1 MFLPP
6 TATALAAT
14 AATAVAPVAFADATA
29 TTLRAV
35 RLPGVPPGGLLAAHG
50 VLSAWAA
57 CRGRPRGAAAQAAA
71 VVAAAAAVRASAS
84 AAGGGGAKAG
94 RSPSRRR
101 QRPGAA
107 AAVSSEQQAP
117 TVAAKRPPSPQ
128 SRGRPRG
135 AAAGGPPSGWSAA
148 LDALRSSVL
157 AAPAEAGV
165 YLFRDEAN
173 SLLYVGKSK
182 TLSGRVRS
190 YFGDL
195 SPPPA
200 GTPPPA
206 HLPAASGLSPRI
218 RAMVSRARS
227 VEYVLTGTEAAAL
240 ALEAN
245 LVRTHMPPYNVL
257 LKDDRRYP
265 YVAVT
270 WSETY
275 PRIIFSHNRRRD
287 RVVAAGRAAKG
298 GSGAAAAAA
307 EAATTNGAPLPARR
321 DRVYGPFMDA
331 GDLRKVLSA
340 IQRAFPLRQRPTPL
354 HSSRPCINY
363 DIGRCPG
370 VCQELITPRA
380 YAETVAQAEMVL
392 QGRTPELLTT
402 LEVDMWAASDA
413 ERYDDAA
420 TLRDR
425 ISTLRSAFAT
435 TDVARL
441 VADASSAAAWA
452 AVQGG
457 ADGGSGGHGLGGGQ
471 AAEEDVTSRDVAA
484 VAVAPAHT
492 SAAGLASVL
501 LFQCRSGQVV
511 NRFAFSLQAG
521 ARSGEEGGRRGR
533 GGVGDGGDG
542 GDDASGGGGVDVSD
556 ADAAAAV
563 VAGAQPASLPLTHR
577 VTASEVIRAG
587 TLKADTSAQA
597 VALQAALEQHY
608 SQPDLQ
614 AAELPDELVTAVPLP
629 DGPALAA
636 FLTEKARR
644 PVRVSVAR
652 RTTAALAGLAL
663 RNATMEVEFAARRHA
678 DADVAL
684 ADLANLLA
692 DAFPDADPSPPAVA
706 RLEAYDISH
715 TSGTAA
721 VASRVVF
728 IDGVP
733 VPSLYRRY
741 HLKEEGSSSLG
752 APNDFASMAEV
763 LARRF
768 SRSTGGDAWPD
779 VVLIDGG
786 KGQLSAAVG
795 ALGALEIDVDGA
807 APPFRVLSLAK
818 REEEV
823 FVPGQ
828 SAPVVSGSG
837 LGAGTAASAAAAA
850 EKAEAAASG
859 AAASGTP
866 SPPPSTSSPA
876 LLLLMR
882 LRDEAHRHAVRS
894 HRALRGRDATSS
906 ALAGVPGVGPAK
918 RAGLLAHF
926 GGSPEAVAAA
936 TEEQLTAASGVGPAL
951 AKSIYNHF
959 HPEG

>member
-1 MFLPP
+1 
-6 TATALAAT
+6 
-14 AATAVAPVAFADATA
+14 
-29 TTLRAV
+29 
-35 RLPGVPPGGLLAAHG
+35 
-50 VLSAWAA
+50 
-57 CRGRPRGAAAQAAA
+57 
-71 VVAAAAAVRASAS
+71 
-84 AAGGGGAKAG
+84 
-94 RSPSRRR
+94 
-101 QRPGAA
+101 
-107 AAVSSEQQAP
+107 
-117 TVAAKRPPSPQ
+117 
-128 SRGRPRG
+128 
-135 AAAGGPPSGWSAA
+135 
-148 LDALRSSVL
+148 
-157 AAPAEAGV
+157 
-165 YLFRDEAN
+165 
-173 SLLYVGKSK
+173 
-182 TLSGRVRS
+182 
-190 YFGDL
+190 
-195 SPPPA
+195 
-200 GTPPPA
+200 
-206 HLPAASGLSPRI
+206 
-218 RAMVSRARS
+218 MVSRARS

-270 WSETY
+270 WSEAY
-275 PRIIFSHNRRRD
+275 PRILFSRNRRRG
-287 RVVAAGRAAKG
+287 RVVAAGKAARVD
-298 GSGAAAAAA
+298 SGVAAAAA
-307 EAATTNGAPLPARR
+307 EGVSTTQAPSPVRR

-331 GDLRKVLSA
+331 GDLRKVLNA

-380 YAETVAQAEMVL
+380 YADTVTQAEMVL

-413 ERYDDAA
+413 ERYDEAA

-425 ISTLRSAFAT
+425 IRTLRSAFAT

-452 AVQGG
+452 AVEGG
-457 ADGGSGGHGLGGGQ
+457 ADSGSGGRSGSRGSAGGQ
-471 AAEEDVTSRDVAA
+471 AVEEDVTSRDVAA
-484 VAVAPAHT
+484 VAVAPSHS

-511 NRFAFSLQAG
+511 NRFAFSLQAD
-521 ARSGEEGGRRGR
+521 ARGGDGGGGGRT
-533 GGVGDGGDG
+533 VGDGGDG
-542 GDDASGGGGVDVSD
+542 SGDGSDGGGDGSHDDAV
-556 ADAAAAV
+556 AAV
-563 VAGAQPASLPLTHR
+563 VTGTQPASLPSTHR

-587 TLKADTSAQA
+587 TPKADTTAQA

-614 AAELPDELVTAVPLP
+614 AAELPDELITALPLP

-652 RTTAALAGLAL
+652 RANAALAGLAF

-678 DADVAL
+678 DADVVL
-684 ADLANLLA
+684 TDLANVLA
-692 DAFPDADPSPPAVA
+692 AAFPDADPSPPAVG

-741 HLKEEGSSSLG
+741 HLREEGSSSLG

-795 ALGALEIDVDGA
+795 ALTALDIEVDGA

-823 FVPGQ
+823 FVPDQ
-828 SAPVVSGSG
+828 SAPVLSGSSVG
-837 LGAGTAASAAAAA
+837 TATAASAAAAA
-850 EKAEAAASG
+850 GAVEAAATG
-859 AAASGTP
+859 AGGDGSP
-866 SPPPSTSSPA
+866 SPPPPASSPA

-882 LRDEAHRHAVRS
+882 LRDEAHRHAVKG

-918 RAGLLAHF
+918 RGALLAHF

-936 TEEQLTAASGVGPAL
+936 TEEQLTAAAGVGPAL
-951 AKSIYNHF
+951 ARSIYNHF

>member
-1 MFLPP
+1 MSLPP
-6 TATALAAT
+6 TTTALAVAA
-14 AATAVAPVAFADATA
+14 AATGAPVAFAVTA
-29 TTLRAV
+29 TTLRVV

-50 VLSAWAA
+50 ALSAWAA
-57 CRGRPRGAAAQAAA
+57 CRGRPLRSAHAAAAA
-71 VVAAAAAVRASAS
+71 VVAAARASTSA
-84 AAGGGGAKAG
+84 AAGGGSKAG
-94 RSPSRRR
+94 RSPTRRR
-101 QRPGAA
+101 QRPGVTAA
-107 AAVSSEQQAP
+107 AAAGRKPAVVAKKKAP
-117 TVAAKRPPSPQ
+117 LPR
-128 SRGRPRG
+128 SRGGRRG
-135 AAAGGPPSGWSAA
+135 ESAGALPAWSPV

-173 SLLYVGKSK
+173 NLLYVGKSK
-182 TLSGRVRS
+182 SLSGRVRS

-195 SPPPA
+195 SPSAA
-200 GTPPPA
+200 GALPPA

-245 LVRTHMPPYNVL
+245 LVRAHMPPYNVL

-270 WSETY
+270 WSEAY
-275 PRIIFSHNRRRD
+275 PRIIFSRNRRRD
-287 RVVAAGRAAKG
+287 RVVAAGKAARG
-298 GSGAAAAAA
+298 ASGAAAAAA
-307 EAATTNGAPLPARR
+307 EAASRNGASLPVRR

-331 GDLRKVLSA
+331 GDLRKVLDA

-370 VCQELITPRA
+370 VCQELITPKA
-380 YAETVAQAEMVL
+380 YADTVAQAEMVL

-425 ISTLRSAFAT
+425 IRTLRSAFAT

-452 AVQGG
+452 TVEGG
-457 ADGGSGGHGLGGGQ
+457 ADGGSGGRSGSRGSGGGQ
-471 AAEEDVTSRDVAA
+471 AVEEDVTSRDVAA
-484 VAVAPAHT
+484 VAMAPAHA

-501 LFQCRSGQVV
+501 VFQCRSGQVV
-511 NRFAFSLQAG
+511 NRFAFSLQAD
-521 ARSGEEGGRRGR
+521 AQSGEGR
-533 GGVGDGGDG
+533 GGGRAVGDGGGSGGDG
-542 GDDASGGGGVDVSD
+542 GGANGSSDDAV
-556 ADAAAAV
+556 AAV
-563 VAGAQPASLPLTHR
+563 VAGAQPASLPSTHR

-587 TLKADTSAQA
+587 TPKADTTAQA

-614 AAELPDELVTAVPLP
+614 AAELPDELITSLPLP

-636 FLTEKARR
+636 FLTDKAGR
-644 PVRVSVAR
+644 PVHVSVAR
-652 RTTAALAGLAL
+652 RTTAALAGLAF

-684 ADLANLLA
+684 TDLANLLA
-692 DAFPDADPSPPAVA
+692 TAFPDADPSPPAVG
-706 RLEAYDISH
+706 RLEAYDVSH

-741 HLKEEGSSSLG
+741 HLREEGSSSLG
-752 APNDFASMAEV
+752 APNDYASMAEV

-795 ALGALEIDVDGA
+795 ALTALEVEVDGA
-807 APPFRVLSLAK
+807 APPFRVLSVAK

-828 SAPVVSGSG
+828 SAPVLSGSG
-837 LGAGTAASAAAAA
+837 VGTGTAASAAAAA
-850 EKAEAAASG
+850 EAVEAAATG
-859 AAASGTP
+859 AGAGASP

-882 LRDEAHRHAVRS
+882 LRDEAHRHAVKG

-906 ALAGVPGVGPAK
+906 ALASVPGVGPAK
-918 RAGLLAHF
+918 RSALLAHF

-936 TEEQLTAASGVGPAL
+936 TEEQLTAAAGVGPAL

>member
-1 MFLPP
+1 M
-6 TATALAAT
+6 AA
-14 AATAVAPVAFADATA
+14 AA
-29 TTLRAV
+29 
-35 RLPGVPPGGLLAAHG
+35 G
-50 VLSAWAA
+50 
-57 CRGRPRGAAAQAAA
+57 AQAAW
-71 VVAAAAAVRASAS
+71 
-84 AAGGGGAKAG
+84 
-94 RSPSRRR
+94 SP
-101 QRPGAA
+101 
-107 AAVSSEQQAP
+107 
-117 TVAAKRPPSPQ
+117 
-128 SRGRPRG
+128 
-135 AAAGGPPSGWSAA
+135 A
-148 LDALRSSVL
+148 LDTLRSAVL
-157 AAPAEAGV
+157 AAPSEAGV
-165 YLFRDEAN
+165 YLYRDEAN
-173 SLLYVGKSK
+173 NLLYVGKSK
-182 TLSGRVRS
+182 SLSGRVRS

-195 SPPPA
+195 SPPAA
-200 GTPPPA
+200 GAPQPT

-275 PRIIFSHNRRRD
+275 PRILFSRNRRRD
-287 RVVAAGRAAKG
+287 RVAVAGKAARAA
-298 GSGAAAAAA
+298 SGAAAAAP
-307 EAATTNGAPLPARR
+307 EAASTDGATLPVRR

-331 GDLRKVLSA
+331 GDLRKVLNA

-392 QGRTPELLTT
+392 QGRTPELLTS

-413 ERYDDAA
+413 ERYDHAA

-425 ISTLRSAFAT
+425 IRTLRSALAT

-441 VADASSAAAWA
+441 VADATSAAAWA
-452 AVQGG
+452 AVEGG
-457 ADGGSGGHGLGGGQ
+457 ADSGSGGRSGGRGPGGGKVT
-471 AAEEDVTSRDVAA
+471 EEDVTSRDVAA
-484 VAVAPAHT
+484 VAVAPAHS
-492 SAAGLASVL
+492 SASGLASVL

-511 NRFAFSLQAG
+511 NRFAFSLQAD
-521 ARSGEEGGRRGR
+521 ARSWD
-533 GGVGDGGDG
+533 GGVGGREVG
-542 GDDASGGGGVDVSD
+542 DASGSGCDASEGGAGCGSIDD
-556 ADAAAAV
+556 AVAAV
-563 VAGAQPASLPLTHR
+563 VAGSQPASLPSTHR

-587 TLKADTSAQA
+587 TPKADTTAQA
-597 VALQAALEQHY
+597 MALQVALEQHY

-614 AAELPDELVTAVPLP
+614 AAELPDELVTALPLP

-636 FLTEKARR
+636 FLSEKARR

-652 RTTAALAGLAL
+652 RTTAALAGLAF
-663 RNATMEVEFAARRHA
+663 RNAKMEVEFAARRHA

-684 ADLANLLA
+684 TDLANVLA
-692 DAFPDADPSPPAVA
+692 AAFPDADPSPPAVG

-733 VPSLYRRY
+733 MPSLYRRY

-795 ALGALEIDVDGA
+795 ALNALDIEVDGA
-807 APPFRVLSLAK
+807 APSFRVLSLAK

-823 FVPGQ
+823 FVFGQ
-828 SAPVVSGSG
+828 SAPVLSGSG
-837 LGAGTAASAAAAA
+837 VETGGMSASAAVATEAA
-850 EKAEAAASG
+850 EAVGTGASVEAS
-859 AAASGTP
+859 
-866 SPPPSTSSPA
+866 SPPPASTSSPV
-876 LLLLMR
+876 LRLLMR
-882 LRDEAHRHAVRS
+882 LRDEAHRHAVKG
-894 HRALRGRDATSS
+894 HRALRGREATSS
-906 ALAGVPGVGPAK
+906 ALASVPGVGPAK
-918 RAGLLAHF
+918 RAALLAQF
-926 GGSPEAVAAA
+926 GGSSEAVAAA
-936 TEEQLTAASGVGPAL
+936 TEEQLTAAAGVGPAL

>member
-6 TATALAAT
+6 TATPLAAD
-14 AATAVAPVAFADATA
+14 AVAVGAPVAFAAATA
-29 TTLRAV
+29 TPFRVV
-35 RLPGVPPGGLLAAHG
+35 RLSGVPPGGLLAAHG
-50 VLSAWAA
+50 ALVAWAA
-57 CRGRPRGAAAQAAA
+57 CRGRPQGLGTTAAA
-71 VVAAAAAVRASAS
+71 VPAAAHASASATEGRRGKAGRPPTRRRQRPGVAAAAAVATDKPASPRS
-84 AAGGGGAKAG
+84 GGSG
-94 RSPSRRR
+94 
-101 QRPGAA
+101 
-107 AAVSSEQQAP
+107 
-117 TVAAKRPPSPQ
+117 
-128 SRGRPRG
+128 RG
-135 AAAGGPPSGWSAA
+135 AAAGAPPVWSPV

-165 YLFRDEAN
+165 YLYRDEAN
-173 SLLYVGKSK
+173 NLLYIGKSK
-182 TLSGRVRS
+182 SLSGRVRS

-195 SPPPA
+195 SPPAA
-200 GTPPPA
+200 GAPQPA

-275 PRIIFSHNRRRD
+275 PRILFSRNRRKD
-287 RVVAAGRAAKG
+287 RAVAAGKAARAV
-298 GSGAAAAAA
+298 SGAAAAAA
-307 EAATTNGAPLPARR
+307 EAASTDGSSLPVRR

-331 GDLRKVLSA
+331 GDLRKVLNA

-413 ERYDDAA
+413 ERYGDAA

-425 ISTLRSAFAT
+425 IRTLRSAFAT

-441 VADASSAAAWA
+441 VADASSAATWA
-452 AVQGG
+452 AVEGG
-457 ADGGSGGHGLGGGQ
+457 ADGGSGGGSGGRGTGGGKVT
-471 AAEEDVTSRDVAA
+471 EDDVTSRDVAA
-484 VAVAPAHT
+484 VAVAPAHS
-492 SAAGLASVL
+492 SASGLASVL

-511 NRFAFSLQAG
+511 NRFAFSLQAD
-521 ARSGEEGGRRGR
+521 ARSWEGGAGGR
-533 GGVGDGGDG
+533 EVGDGSGSGGDAIDG
-542 GDDASGGGGVDVSD
+542 GGAVGSNEDAV
-556 ADAAAAV
+556 AAV
-563 VAGAQPASLPLTHR
+563 VAGCQPASLPSTHR

-587 TLKADTSAQA
+587 TPKADTTAQA

-614 AAELPDELVTAVPLP
+614 AAELPDELVTALPLP

-652 RTTAALAGLAL
+652 RTTAALAGLAF

-684 ADLANLLA
+684 TDLAHVLA
-692 DAFPDADPSPPAVA
+692 AAFPEADPSPPAVG

-752 APNDFASMAEV
+752 APNDFASMSEV

-786 KGQLSAAVG
+786 KGQLSAAIG
-795 ALGALEIDVDGA
+795 ALNALDIEVDGE
-807 APPFRVLSLAK
+807 APLFRVLSLAK

-823 FVPGQ
+823 FVSGQ
-828 SAPVVSGSG
+828 SAPVLSGSG
-837 LGAGTAASAAAAA
+837 VERGRSSVSTTAASEAA
-850 EKAEAAASG
+850 EVAATGASVD
-859 AAASGTP
+859 ASS
-866 SPPPSTSSPA
+866 SPPTSTSSPA

-882 LRDEAHRHAVRS
+882 LRDEAHRHAVKG

-918 RAGLLAHF
+918 RAALLAHF

-936 TEEQLTAASGVGPAL
+936 TVEQLTAAAGVGPAL
-951 AKSIYNHF
+951 AKRIYNHF
-959 HPEG
+959 HTEG